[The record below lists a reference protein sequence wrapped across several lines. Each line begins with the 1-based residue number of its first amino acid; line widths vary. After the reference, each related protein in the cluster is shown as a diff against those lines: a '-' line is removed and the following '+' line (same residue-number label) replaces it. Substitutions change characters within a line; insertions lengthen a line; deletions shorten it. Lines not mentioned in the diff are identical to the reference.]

1 MMNKKI
7 LTTIG
12 ILIIAGI
19 LIGGHHFCLNGER
32 YRFVG
37 ANIASL
43 PFLTHDEI
51 NKTLAVCSV
60 VAMPDVVDQKKGGQ
74 KQLKQKLRQLKQ
86 RTKELRAKGYDIS
99 ELKPILAK
107 IKESY
112 RSGEWEKVEQLLKEA
127 DAILEKIE
135 KEKIPRKKVGKEKQ
149 EPSGKEK
156 PDIIPEKYERPEQGW
171 KEPAVLYKHIDLKPY
186 KNVDSRGMVGY
197 LYVGDL
203 NGDGKVD
210 FLYNVGLE
218 YVRAFDHDG
227 NLMWEIKSPL
237 AGKVRG
243 LGIRDVYHPKL
254 AAIFDFDGDSENEVA
269 ILTLINERVKRGT
282 LSIVN
287 GSDGKIEKSVALPF
301 KGFRGLLA
309 VGYMRGGRTPEI
321 AVTGS
326 ANCSWVAVY
335 DSNLDMLWKKIF
347 PNEKLGHYLWFCD
360 IDDDGKQELF
370 VGKRLFDENGN
381 EVWNL
386 RDFVETGDH
395 IDSLSCADII
405 PENPGKEVVACGA
418 IGVFCY
424 NNKGKLLWKHES
436 RKKADV
442 IIRNP
447 QTVLV
452 GEFDK
457 QRPGLEIRVQMKPP
471 GYGRGVY
478 PLSTQEWLLD
488 CHGKVLFNAELPDW
502 QGRWQIDWDGDRSQ
516 DEILLACGAVAKWEN
531 GNFKI
536 VSYGPFG
543 LKETK
548 LQDSR
553 YTPRPTSYAYEFDA
567 IPMDI
572 TGDAREEIIL
582 WDDDEII
589 IVQNGAFFS
598 RKLPSFRN
606 DIAYILRYANRDYHT
621 NAPIFFDYQTT
632 PTKKG
637 SKKGFITVCGHHFCL
652 NGERYRF
659 VGANVHWR
667 FLSFPHDEIDGTF
680 EEASKLGIKVI
691 RVWLWDPQSYPEVRF
706 EDIDYML
713 DSARRHDIKLIIAL
727 ASHGGIVRYRIRAHP
742 ELKGEDPKKVR
753 KGFFEDKEAN
763 ELYRNFVYNLITR
776 TNSINGIQYK
786 EDPTIFSWEL
796 MNEPAY
802 AAPSIDILINWIE
815 KTSSY
820 IRSIDQNHMISIG
833 GEGNI
838 KYYLTNQGENYFV
851 KVHQIATNISFC
863 TFHIYGHA
871 EFSRNDYTKIIE
883 GIIQDAHETL
893 NKPIV
898 MEEYGISKRKCNHTW
913 TKEGFYQFM
922 LDEFYSKDGDGTA
935 FWIFTARS
943 DLTEEELERENG
955 ISLHPDDAGLREII
969 KEKAKEN
976 EN

>member
-1 MMNKKI
+1 MNRNAI
-7 LTTIG
+7 CLSW
-12 ILIIAGI
+12 LVSVV
-19 LIGGHHFCLNGER
+19 LIG
-32 YRFVG
+32 
-37 ANIASL
+37 
-43 PFLTHDEI
+43 
-51 NKTLAVCSV
+51 AVCGV
-60 VAMPDVVDQKKGGQ
+60 VTLSDAVAQAKDGQ
-74 KQLKQKLRQLKQ
+74 KQLKQELRQLKE
-86 RTKELRAKGYDIS
+86 RIKELRVEGYDIS

-107 IKESY
+107 IKEAY
-112 RSGEWEKVEQLLKEA
+112 HGGEWEKVRQLLKEA
-127 DAILEKIE
+127 DAILDRIE
-135 KEKIPRKKVGKEKQ
+135 KEKIPRKKAGKEKQ

-156 PDIIPEKYERPEQGW
+156 PDIIPDKYERPEQGW

-203 NGDGKVD
+203 NGDRKGD

-218 YVRAFDHDG
+218 YVRAFDHNG

-243 LGIRDVYHPKL
+243 LGIRDAYHPKL
-254 AAIFDFDGDSENEVA
+254 AAIYDFDNDGDNEVV
-269 ILTLINERVKRGT
+269 ILTLTSERTKRGT

-287 GSDGKIEKSVALPF
+287 GKDGKIEKSVALPF
-301 KGFRGLLA
+301 KGFRGVLA
-309 VGYMRGGRTPEI
+309 VGYMRGGKTPEI

-326 ANCSWVAVY
+326 PSDSWVAVY
-335 DSNLDMLWKKIF
+335 DSNLNLLWKKSF
-347 PNEKLGHYLWFCD
+347 PNEKLGYYLWFYD

-370 VGKRLFDENGN
+370 VGKRLFDEKGN

-386 RDFVETGDH
+386 RDFVKTGDH

-418 IGVFCY
+418 IGIFCY

-436 RKKADV
+436 RKKAGAV
-442 IIRNP
+442 IRNP
-447 QTVLV
+447 QTVFV
-452 GEFDK
+452 GEFNK
-457 QRPGLEIRVQMKPP
+457 KRAGLEIRVQMKPP
-471 GYGRGVY
+471 GYGKGVY

-488 CHGKVLFNAELPDW
+488 CHGNVLFNADLPNW

-543 LKETK
+543 LKKTK
-548 LQDSR
+548 PQDPR
-553 YTPRPTSYAYEFDA
+553 HTPRATSYAYEFDA

-589 IVQNGAFFS
+589 IVKNGTPPKGS
-598 RKLPSFRN
+598 IPSFRN
-606 DIAYILRYANRDYHT
+606 DRRYRLRYANRDYHT
-621 NAPIFFDYQTT
+621 NAPIFFNYQTT

-637 SKKGFITVCGHHFCL
+637 SKKGFVTVCGNHFCL
-652 NGERYRF
+652 DGKRYRF
-659 VGANVHWR
+659 VGANKASLPAHT
-667 FLSFPHDEIDGTF
+667 HQEIDDIF
-680 EEASKLGIKVI
+680 EEASKLGIKVM
-691 RVWLWDPQSYPEVRF
+691 RVFVHDPLNIPNYTF
-706 EDIDYML
+706 EKFDYML
-713 DSARRHDIKLIIAL
+713 DSAKRHKIRLIITL
-727 ASHGGIVRYRIRAHP
+727 ANHDRDPVLYMLRAHP
-742 ELKGEDPKKVR
+742 ELGDYEKIKKDREKTKEIR
-753 KGFFEDKEAN
+753 KSFFGDKEAN
-763 ELYRNFVYNLITR
+763 ELYRDFVYKMVTR
-776 TNSINGIQYK
+776 TNSINRIQYK
-786 EDPTIFSWEL
+786 QDSTIFSWEL
-796 MNEPAY
+796 MNEPAN
-802 AAPSIDILINWIE
+802 AAPSIGILINWIE
-815 KTSSY
+815 KTSNY

-838 KYYLTNQGENYFV
+838 KYYLTKQGENYFV

-883 GIIQDAHETL
+883 GIIRDAHKTL
-893 NKPIV
+893 NKPVV
-898 MEEYGISKRKCNHTW
+898 MEEYGISKRKCNRTW

-935 FWIFTARS
+935 FWVFTARS

-955 ISLHPDDAGLREII
+955 ISLHPDDAELREII
-969 KEKAKEN
+969 KEKAE
-976 EN
+976 EI